1 MKIIRLT
8 ISIFLLM
15 ILRPGMAQF
24 DQVQEMQRQNQYLGM
39 HQPIPKA
46 AKAQKEKFKQGYIVT
61 LTNDTLEC
69 ALSVTKDKY
78 FIEDNNESL
87 EIVAASVK
95 SISYLDINEGNVVLY
110 SLPFQRNGTVEGH
123 FFRLSYRDK
132 DFVLVK
138 NDEKFI
144 EELICKDERDYLRGH
159 YFFNLNSQQLI
170 PVSKKNFFLLAG
182 DFEQE
187 VKRYVE
193 QEKIR
198 LKTEWDFI
206 EAILYYKYLKYPDSE

>member
-15 ILRPGMAQF
+15 ILGPCMAQF
-24 DQVQEMQRQNQYLGM
+24 DHVQEMRRQNQLLGI
-39 HQPIPKA
+39 HQPIPKT
-46 AKAQKEKFKQGYIVT
+46 AKAKNEKFKHGYIVT

-69 ALSVTKDKY
+69 TLSVTKDKY

-87 EIVAASVK
+87 EIVATAVK
-95 SISYLDINEGNVVLY
+95 GISYLDINEGNVVLY
-110 SLPFQRNGTVEGH
+110 SLPFHRNGTVEGH

-138 NDEKFI
+138 NDEKFV
-144 EELICKDERDYLRGH
+144 EELICLDEHGYLRGY
-159 YFFNLNSQQLI
+159 YFFDLNSQQLI
-170 PVSKKNFFLLAG
+170 PVSKKNFFSLAG
-182 DFEQE
+182 DFEHE
-187 VKRYVE
+187 VRRFVE
-193 QEKIR
+193 QEKIK

-206 EAILYYKYLKYPDSE
+206 EAILHYKYLKYPDGE